1 MMRKILTFLLMKI
14 FAIIP
19 MTRFFRFKTILL
31 NKIGFSVEKNARI
44 VSSVQI
50 FGPSSI
56 TIGEDTFIGHESLIT
71 GSYNSSVTIGN
82 FVDISNRVIM
92 STGTHEIDMN
102 GKHTAG
108 AGKSKDIKIEDGVWI
123 GMGAIILAGV
133 VIGKKS
139 IVAAGSVVINDV
151 PPYSIVAG
159 NPAKIKKCFDINK
172 QEWIKYESI

>member
-1 MMRKILTFLLMKI
+1 MNKLTKTFILKLFHML
-14 FAIIP
+14 P
-19 MTRFFRFKTILL
+19 NTRFFEFKTILL
-31 NKIGFSVEKNARI
+31 KSIGINVHKRARI

-50 FGPSSI
+50 CGPKNI
-56 TIGEDTFIGHESLIT
+56 KIGNDTFIGSETLIT
-71 GSYNSSVTIGN
+71 GSYESSVIIGN

-102 GKHTAG
+102 GEHTAG
-108 AGKSKDIKIEDGVWI
+108 TGKSKNIEIEDGVWI
-123 GMGAIILAGV
+123 GMGAIILPGV

-139 IVAAGSVVINDV
+139 IVAAGSVVVNDV